1 MKRNRL
7 KKRTIKYITIVRLV
21 QLFSIAII
29 ALLIIVLLGYRYLF
43 QNVMENKALE
53 ISNLV
58 KAGLTS
64 HMKANI
70 MDKRD
75 YFLNEIKNIPNVS
88 NIEIIRSSS
97 LDNQFGKSKFH
108 QELEGASLKNK
119 LFPREPQ
126 YRWNDAEGKLKAI
139 IPYMASS
146 NEKLNCLACHNVQD
160 GDILG
165 AVELTLD
172 ISIYQNAMYKY
183 AYVFIVIFLIFA
195 ILIIFNMFRFIEYY
209 VAQPLLHIIDDGKT
223 AYEFHSDIDSDSYKT
238 QELVEVVH
246 NINDFNH
253 EVLSKE
259 DKLRQ
264 KNKEL
269 HSLNQEIE
277 LTLQDTMIAIG
288 EMEELRS
295 EDTKNHT
302 KRVSKLSAL
311 IAKAYGLS
319 ENEVKLVEF
328 TSPLHDIGK
337 VGIPDSVLLKPA
349 KLNDAE
355 FEIMKSHAELGYKAL
370 KHSNRTILKTAAT
383 IAHSHHEKFDGSGYP
398 QGLKGEEIPLFA
410 RIVAIVDVVDALLSK
425 RIYKEKWSIDKTRE
439 YLEKEKGKH
448 FDPELVEIVLKN
460 LVEYAKLINDLSRDK

>member
-1 MKRNRL
+1 M

-223 AYEFHSDIDSDSYKT
+223 AYEFHS
-238 QELVEVVH
+238 V
-246 NINDFNH
+246 
-253 EVLSKE
+253 
-259 DKLRQ
+259 
-264 KNKEL
+264 
-269 HSLNQEIE
+269 
-277 LTLQDTMIAIG
+277 
-288 EMEELRS
+288 
-295 EDTKNHT
+295 
-302 KRVSKLSAL
+302 
-311 IAKAYGLS
+311 
-319 ENEVKLVEF
+319 
-328 TSPLHDIGK
+328 
-337 VGIPDSVLLKPA
+337 
-349 KLNDAE
+349 
-355 FEIMKSHAELGYKAL
+355 
-370 KHSNRTILKTAAT
+370 
-383 IAHSHHEKFDGSGYP
+383 
-398 QGLKGEEIPLFA
+398 
-410 RIVAIVDVVDALLSK
+410 
-425 RIYKEKWSIDKTRE
+425 
-439 YLEKEKGKH
+439 
-448 FDPELVEIVLKN
+448 
-460 LVEYAKLINDLSRDK
+460 